1 MVTVTAQLAD
11 QIADLAR
18 LLADDDDSSAS
29 PLEQLTELAV
39 ELVAGSSAAG
49 IVAAGST
56 SWTFAASDPAVSE
69 LHQLQFDSG
78 EGPLAEAL
86 RYGEPRR
93 VDDTADEPRWPAFCQ
108 AAARSGLRSCLVLP
122 LRTDPQPGGA
132 VALYGRDRQSF
143 RGADHDIAL
152 LLAAQGG
159 VAVNNAA
166 MYHSCRE
173 MVANLHTALTS
184 RAVIEQA
191 KGILV
196 AEYGYPPEV
205 AFKYLS
211 RLSQNSNRK
220 VRDIA
225 GDLVD
230 GRIQHSQ
237 LRSRQE

>member
-1 MVTVTAQLAD
+1 MVTVTPQLAD
-11 QIADLAR
+11 QIAELAR
-18 LLADDDDSSAS
+18 LLIDDDDSAS

-39 ELVAGSSAAG
+39 ELVPGSTAAG

-56 SWTFAASDPAVSE
+56 SWTFAASEPAVSE

-78 EGPLAEAL
+78 DGPLAEAL
-86 RYGEPRR
+86 RHGEPRR
-93 VDDTADEPRWPAFCQ
+93 VDDTTDEPRWPAFCQ
-108 AAARSGLRSCLVLP
+108 AAARAGLRSCLVLP

-132 VALYGRDRQSF
+132 IALYGRDCQSF
-143 RGADHDIAL
+143 CGADHDIAL

-159 VAVNNAA
+159 VAVHNAG
-166 MYHSCRE
+166 MYRSCRE
-173 MVANLHTALTS
+173 MVANLHTALAS

-205 AFKYLS
+205 AFKHLS
-211 RLSQNSNRK
+211 RLSQHTNRK

-225 GDLVD
+225 ADLVA
-230 GRIQHSQ
+230 GRIQHGQ
-237 LRSRQE
+237 LNQPDE